1 MSAGAI
7 VRVMR
12 QCAFVF
18 SVLAFRLGNLVPYQR
33 PRGSARIGHLLPG
46 ALAMYSELIALAD
59 N

>member
-1 MSAGAI
+1 
-7 VRVMR
+7 MR